1 MYFWFFNSYYG
12 AFTLFEATPEFLK
25 ITQINENGKELTK
38 AQLTPRN
45 SRTRGISNPWGSLIA
60 FLLALVVI
68 VGATGFLRVL
78 RSTKA
83 REKLKRRKVWTRVPE
98 ESSEE
103 SEPEN

>member
-25 ITQINENGKELTK
+25 ITQINENVKELNK
-38 AQLTPRN
+38 APLTPRN
-45 SRTRGISNPWGSLIA
+45 SRTRGISNPWGPLIA
-60 FLLALVVI
+60 VLLALVGI
-68 VGATGFLRVL
+68 VGATGFLCAL
-78 RSTKA
+78 RSMKA
-83 REKLKRRKVWTRVPE
+83 CEKLKSRKVWTRVPE